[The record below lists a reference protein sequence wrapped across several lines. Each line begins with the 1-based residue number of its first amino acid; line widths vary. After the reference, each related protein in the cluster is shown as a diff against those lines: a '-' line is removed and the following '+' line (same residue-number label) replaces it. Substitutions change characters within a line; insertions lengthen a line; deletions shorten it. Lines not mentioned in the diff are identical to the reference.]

1 MCDNPTN
8 VFSTD
13 NSPQLTHRFVW
24 SALPFYNFCNL
35 IRLILK
41 KRSFRPLLANHKKA
55 IFPFNRAFLGESK
68 RAVRRVPNPVLSLRL
83 EANIFFLLMCN

>member
-1 MCDNPTN
+1 MCDNPTK

-24 SALPFYNFCNL
+24 PALLFYNFCNL

-41 KRSFRPLLANHKKA
+41 KSSFTPLLANHKKA
-55 IFPFNRAFLGESK
+55 IFPLVKVNDQ
-68 RAVRRVPNPVLSLRL
+68 
-83 EANIFFLLMCN
+83 